1 MAPRRKPR
9 PLPWRTGPMRSKPQT
24 SIPPWGAHLAPVAQG
39 ALWVTRGSLAA
50 AGTWR
55 ADVLVRTV
63 AVDQYRTLPFTFTV
77 GPG

>member
-1 MAPRRKPR
+1 MAALAYGV
-9 PLPWRTGPMRSKPQT
+9 LPPEERAATM
-24 SIPPWGAHLAPVAQG
+24 LLL
-39 ALWVTRGSLAA
+39 LWVTRGSPAA

-77 GPG
+77 APG